1 MDTDGGGR
9 TAKGRAVWTLHKVK
23 WVLGVETTHGLA
35 LLGAAG
41 TPRCCLVIH
50 NKGPQ
55 AVCDLARR
63 HDLISVGSCLS
74 GGLTAA
80 APGGASPTGEGE
92 IQ

>member
-1 MDTDGGGR
+1 M
-9 TAKGRAVWTLHKVK
+9 AEGRAVWALHKVK

-41 TPRCCLVIH
+41 TPRCCLVIYT
-50 NKGPQ
+50 KVPQ

-63 HDLISVGSCLS
+63 HDLISVGCCRG
-74 GGLTAA
+74 GGLTAP
-80 APGGASPTGEGE
+80 APGGAGPTGEGE